1 MYPYGNNSGQRV
13 KWSKTPLIER
23 TISLCMCEDH
33 CMYNEKVI
41 EKHGEV
47 IASGVEG
54 VCDAGGRST
63 TATVFNGRMSKCRRQ
78 FVNHASVR
86 LVDWL

>member
-1 MYPYGNNSGQRV
+1 
-13 KWSKTPLIER
+13 
-23 TISLCMCEDH
+23 
-33 CMYNEKVI
+33 MYNEKVI

-63 TATVFNGRMSKCRRQ
+63 TATVFNGRLSKCRRQ

-86 LVDWL
+86 LVD